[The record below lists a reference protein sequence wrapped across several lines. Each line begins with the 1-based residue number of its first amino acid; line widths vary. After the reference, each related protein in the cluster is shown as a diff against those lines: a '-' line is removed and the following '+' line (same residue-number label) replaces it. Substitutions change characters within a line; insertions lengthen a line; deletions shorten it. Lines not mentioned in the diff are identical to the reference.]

1 MLMRR
6 IGLVLF
12 AAVLLL
18 TPHFVDAQSSAS
30 VPRLGYLVLAPLSE
44 PPSPERAAF
53 LDGLRELGW
62 VDGKTIAIVYRS
74 AQWNPELF
82 EDLAEELV
90 RMKVDVV
97 VTAGGIAAPRAA
109 QKSSRTIPI
118 VMAAISDP
126 LVPDLVASLARPGGN
141 VTGVSLMAP
150 ELGPKRLELLAE
162 AAPRASRVAVLWN
175 PTFRDAASELRSM
188 QNGTRAL
195 GLTLRPVEVKNADDL
210 ARAFA
215 VLEKERPD
223 ALTMLFDPLASGYRQ
238 LVADFAKKHKLP
250 SVFGAKEFAEAGGLI
265 SYSPNVAAGFRRAA
279 AYVDRILKGAK
290 PGDLPVEQP
299 TKFELVINVKT
310 AGSIGLTIPPSLLLR
325 ADQVIE

>member
-18 TPHFVDAQSSAS
+18 TPCFGDARPPAS

-82 EDLAEELV
+82 DDLAEELV
-90 RMKVDVV
+90 RMKVDVI

-175 PTFRDAASELRSM
+175 PTFRDAASEFRSM

-195 GLTLRPVEVKNADDL
+195 GLTLRPVEVKSADDL

-223 ALTMLFDPLASGYRQ
+223 AL
-238 LVADFAKKHKLP
+238 
-250 SVFGAKEFAEAGGLI
+250 FAEAGGLI
-265 SYSPNVAAGFRRAA
+265 WYSPNVAAGFRRAA

>member
-18 TPHFVDAQSSAS
+18 TPRFVDAQSSAS

>member
-6 IGLVLF
+6 LGLVLF

-18 TPHFVDAQSSAS
+18 TPCFGDAQPSAS
-30 VPRLGYLVLAPLSE
+30 APRLGYLVLAPLSE

-82 EDLAEELV
+82 DDLAEELV
-90 RMKVDVV
+90 RMKVDVI

-109 QKSSRTIPI
+109 QKSSRTIPV

-162 AAPRASRVAVLWN
+162 AAPKRHALPFSGIPRFAM
-175 PTFRDAASELRSM
+175 PPPSFARCRT
-188 QNGTRAL
+188 AL
-195 GLTLRPVEVKNADDL
+195 GRW
-210 ARAFA
+210 
-215 VLEKERPD
+215 
-223 ALTMLFDPLASGYRQ
+223 
-238 LVADFAKKHKLP
+238 
-250 SVFGAKEFAEAGGLI
+250 
-265 SYSPNVAAGFRRAA
+265 
-279 AYVDRILKGAK
+279 
-290 PGDLPVEQP
+290 
-299 TKFELVINVKT
+299 
-310 AGSIGLTIPPSLLLR
+310 GSR
-325 ADQVIE
+325 